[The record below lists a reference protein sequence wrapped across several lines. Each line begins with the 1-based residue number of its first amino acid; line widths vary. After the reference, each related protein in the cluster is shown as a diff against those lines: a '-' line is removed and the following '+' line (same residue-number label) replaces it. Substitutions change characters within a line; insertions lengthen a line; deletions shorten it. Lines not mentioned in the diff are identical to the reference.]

1 MRDIGTHKSM
11 IFFNGQA
18 VTFKEMFQPQ
28 NDYYSQGLDLLEM
41 DLQWNCWHYLS
52 YRWTNGFC
60 PGVMNKL
67 TIRELSFHTQR
78 KKSLISYF
86 QTSFH
91 LSIFFFFF
99 YARYLHTMMSYY
111 SEAVQQSCDILSP

>member
-41 DLQWNCWHYLS
+41 DLQ
-52 YRWTNGFC
+52 
-60 PGVMNKL
+60 
-67 TIRELSFHTQR
+67 
-78 KKSLISYF
+78 
-86 QTSFH
+86 
-91 LSIFFFFF
+91 
-99 YARYLHTMMSYY
+99 
-111 SEAVQQSCDILSP
+111 